1 MRLLTT
7 CLLILTMLSPL
18 AAQVSSTQK
27 QEMWRLRTEAITD
40 NLLNDAQQLS
50 PLRRAELLAK
60 LGHRWWNYDQRRAS
74 GWFENAIEI
83 VEQAP
88 KNENADERRQRFETA
103 RTVLNSISPFDQ
115 KLAGRLVGLLSDKQ
129 VASDSERIE
138 NADRLMQAA
147 RNIAQIDPKRG
158 AELGAQAL
166 RQGPPTQIA
175 GLFNTLYQSD
185 SRLAEDFL
193 LQAMAVAKQDP
204 YGLLLNSLT
213 YILFPTPRRYVGYN
227 SPSPVPP
234 RSRTLHVKDPYIS
247 PDNLRIEVLQLDIA
261 FLNASRGKGIDCAS
275 VFTFISPVMDEFERL
290 LPQQAATARQAMN
303 ECGFSNRLTPPEQPP
318 ADGSKKRVFVT
329 LALNT
334 VETLLEVAGETTEVQ
349 ARTSLKQRAALL
361 ALTNKEYERAL
372 KILDDMAP
380 EERQSMGSWEQIRPH
395 WAAGAAWEHYK
406 NNRIREMNLIL
417 DGVPPDV
424 QPLAKI
430 EFMQRSISISDPRP
444 LERDLALR
452 LLKEARTALRR
463 SSLPEMKKYG
473 WHFALIGVLLKYDP
487 PAAGAAFKEAVAS
500 LNRAEQEK
508 ENKDLKLLDYMG
520 LAGGLPHLLIEMDE
534 DTVKDGIAAIVSVES
549 RAQLRL
555 EFVSET
561 LRRTGAPNIP

>member
-1 MRLLTT
+1 
-7 CLLILTMLSPL
+7 
-18 AAQVSSTQK
+18 
-27 QEMWRLRTEAITD
+27 
-40 NLLNDAQQLS
+40 
-50 PLRRAELLAK
+50 
-60 LGHRWWNYDQRRAS
+60 
-74 GWFENAIEI
+74 
-83 VEQAP
+83 
-88 KNENADERRQRFETA
+88 
-103 RTVLNSISPFDQ
+103 
-115 KLAGRLVGLLSDKQ
+115 
-129 VASDSERIE
+129 
-138 NADRLMQAA
+138 
-147 RNIAQIDPKRG
+147 
-158 AELGAQAL
+158 
-166 RQGPPTQIA
+166 
-175 GLFNTLYQSD
+175 
-185 SRLAEDFL
+185 
-193 LQAMAVAKQDP
+193 
-204 YGLLLNSLT
+204 
-213 YILFPTPRRYVGYN
+213 
-227 SPSPVPP
+227 
-234 RSRTLHVKDPYIS
+234 
-247 PDNLRIEVLQLDIA
+247 
-261 FLNASRGKGIDCAS
+261 
-275 VFTFISPVMDEFERL
+275 
-290 LPQQAATARQAMN
+290 
-303 ECGFSNRLTPPEQPP
+303 
-318 ADGSKKRVFVT
+318 
-329 LALNT
+329 
-334 VETLLEVAGETTEVQ
+334 
-349 ARTSLKQRAALL
+349 LL

-534 DTVKDGIAAIVSVES
+534 DAVKEGIAAIVSVES